1 MGVVGL
7 GEREYYNTGPLKL
20 FSDLKW
26 RVELECVGRGEGGV
40 GMMIIMNKK
49 Y

>member
-1 MGVVGL
+1 MCSRCCGRVVGYWYIEIVFRF
-7 GEREYYNTGPLKL
+7 GVG
-20 FSDLKW
+20 
-26 RVELECVGRGEGGV
+26 VELECVGRGEGGV

>member
-1 MGVVGL
+1 ML
-7 GEREYYNTGPLKL
+7 WEWWDWEREYYNTGPLKL

-40 GMMIIMNKK
+40 W
-49 Y
+49 